1 MRILWA
7 TLTAI
12 VLVPLAG
19 GFYLIMSPVWRDN
32 ARLNDLRERVL
43 AHPLPPNTSGI
54 YPKDPEATFG
64 KNLTGGSGDYCDYRV
79 RLTLQ
84 TALSE
89 EEIRTYFREAK
100 IPGAVHQAQISLFFE
115 EEGDAG
121 GRRVIVEVY
130 DSHDSDWDWRCI

>member
-7 TLTAI
+7 ALAAA
-12 VLVPLAG
+12 VLVPLAA
-19 GFYLIMSPVWRDN
+19 GFYLVMSPIWRDN
-32 ARLNDLRERVL
+32 ARLDALRERVL
-43 AHPLPPNTSGI
+43 AHTLPPNTRTLFL
-54 YPKDPEATFG
+54 DEPEATFG

-84 TALSE
+84 TALTE
-89 EEIRTYFREAK
+89 GEIRKHYSNARIA
-100 IPGAVHQAQISLFFE
+100 GAVHEAQISLFFE
-115 EEGDAG
+115 EVGDAG